1 MDMTP
6 RIVPEEFVT
15 AEEDAAIRAALCLCF
30 PANVDVYSRT
40 RGWHGSL
47 PAWSVIVEHQGQVI
61 AHGGIVERKIRAGLE
76 DVLVAGVMG
85 VLVAPEYRKKH
96 LFRQIMTLAMEEAYR
111 RNFDLGVL
119 FCFPELI
126 PLYGALGWRLL
137 SGRRVTRIDESG
149 LPQPI
154 PAKNVT
160 MFYPL
165 HRSDVPPGDIHL
177 RGNDW

>member
-6 RIVPEEFVT
+6 RIVDEESVK
-15 AEEDAAIRAALCLCF
+15 AEEDTAIRTALCRCF

-47 PAWSVIVEHQGQVI
+47 PSWSIIVEHEGQVV
-61 AHGGIVERKIRAGLE
+61 AHVGIVERKIRVGDE

-85 VLVAPEYRKKH
+85 VLVVPEHRKKH

-111 RNFDLGVL
+111 RSIDLGIL
-119 FCFPELI
+119 FCTPDLVL
-126 PLYGALGWRLL
+126 LYGAVGWRLL
-137 SGRRVTRIDESG
+137 DARPVTRIDEEG
-149 LPQPI
+149 FPQPL

-160 MFYPL
+160 MFHPL
-165 HRSDVPPGDIHL
+165 RRKDMPPGDIHL
-177 RGNDW
+177 QGNDW